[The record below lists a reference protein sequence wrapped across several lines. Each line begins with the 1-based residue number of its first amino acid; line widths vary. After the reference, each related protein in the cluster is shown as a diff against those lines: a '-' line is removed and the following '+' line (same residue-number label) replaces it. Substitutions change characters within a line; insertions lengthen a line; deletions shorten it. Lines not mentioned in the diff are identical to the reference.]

1 MKQVYPVIFTKIQD
15 EKNTILIEVPD
26 LEILTEG
33 FGIVNAIDMA
43 RDAIGVKGIYYD
55 DQGKELPNPRELKD
69 IDISKGTFYGDGE
82 GTVTLIDVDFNEYRR
97 KLDNKS
103 VRRNVTLPN
112 WLNREAERFCSPLK
126 KTVFPSNMCL
136 PVSIP

>member
-43 RDAIGVKGIYYD
+43 RDAIGVKGIYCD

-112 WLNREAERFCSPLK
+112 WLNREAERAHINVSGVLQEALVLK
-126 KTVFPSNMCL
+126 LGIRK
-136 PVSIP
+136 

>member
-43 RDAIGVKGIYYD
+43 RDAIGVKGIY
-55 DQGKELPNPRELKD
+55 
-69 IDISKGTFYGDGE
+69 
-82 GTVTLIDVDFNEYRR
+82 
-97 KLDNKS
+97 
-103 VRRNVTLPN
+103 
-112 WLNREAERFCSPLK
+112 
-126 KTVFPSNMCL
+126 
-136 PVSIP
+136 

>member
-103 VRRNVTLPN
+103 VLTVNVRRINF
-112 WLNREAERFCSPLK
+112 RYC
-126 KTVFPSNMCL
+126 
-136 PVSIP
+136 

>member
-69 IDISKGTFYGDGE
+69 IDISKIKLQEEEVAEIKFFTKDE
-82 GTVTLIDVDFNEYRR
+82 ELIIIMMV
-97 KLDNKS
+97 
-103 VRRNVTLPN
+103 
-112 WLNREAERFCSPLK
+112 
-126 KTVFPSNMCL
+126 
-136 PVSIP
+136 

>member
-55 DQGKELPNPRELKD
+55 D
-69 IDISKGTFYGDGE
+69 
-82 GTVTLIDVDFNEYRR
+82 
-97 KLDNKS
+97 
-103 VRRNVTLPN
+103 
-112 WLNREAERFCSPLK
+112 
-126 KTVFPSNMCL
+126 
-136 PVSIP
+136 

>member
-43 RDAIGVKGIYYD
+43 RDAIGVKGYIMTI
-55 DQGKELPNPRELKD
+55 REKNCR
-69 IDISKGTFYGDGE
+69 IQE
-82 GTVTLIDVDFNEYRR
+82 N
-97 KLDNKS
+97 
-103 VRRNVTLPN
+103 
-112 WLNREAERFCSPLK
+112 
-126 KTVFPSNMCL
+126 
-136 PVSIP
+136 

>member
-1 MKQVYPVIFTKIQD
+1 M
-15 EKNTILIEVPD
+15 IEVPD

-69 IDISKGTFYGDGE
+69 IDISRVHFMEMGKE
-82 GTVTLIDVDFNEYRR
+82 Q
-97 KLDNKS
+97 S
-103 VRRNVTLPN
+103 H
-112 WLNREAERFCSPLK
+112 
-126 KTVFPSNMCL
+126 
-136 PVSIP
+136 